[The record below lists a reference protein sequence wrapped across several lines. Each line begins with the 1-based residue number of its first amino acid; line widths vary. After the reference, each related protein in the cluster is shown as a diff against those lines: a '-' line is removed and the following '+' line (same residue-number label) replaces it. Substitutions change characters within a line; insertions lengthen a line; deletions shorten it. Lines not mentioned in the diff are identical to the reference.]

1 MQHFTFN
8 FDFEYL
14 CMPINV
20 DYTPISASV
29 CQFMNSIRQ
38 QLQDLIVNL
47 CYNVVRQIRKFV
59 LQISGFV
66 RLLTH
71 F

>member
-8 FDFEYL
+8 FDVKYL

-20 DYTPISASV
+20 DYMPISASV
-29 CQFMNSIRQ
+29 CQFMNTIRQ

-47 CYNVVRQIRKFV
+47 CYNIVRQIRKFV
-59 LQISGFV
+59 LQISGFI